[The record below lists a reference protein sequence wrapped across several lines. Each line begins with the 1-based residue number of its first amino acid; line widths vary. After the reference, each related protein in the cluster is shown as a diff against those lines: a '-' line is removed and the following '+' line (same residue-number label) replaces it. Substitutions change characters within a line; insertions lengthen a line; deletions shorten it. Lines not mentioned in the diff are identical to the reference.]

1 MSLPSPARAL
11 YLNVSVEGI
20 FALFHDAL
28 GSSRKSAVLLCPP
41 FGWDDICSYRSR
53 RDWADH
59 LARRGH
65 PTLRIDLPG
74 SGDSAGLPTDPA
86 RLEAW
91 TEAVSAAARWLQA
104 STGAPRVVAVGIGL
118 GGLLAY
124 LAASERAPIDDL
136 VLWAVP
142 ARGRTMVREL
152 RAFSRLEVSSV
163 FQPGDPEPPPLPEG
177 ALAANG
183 YLLSADTVASLE
195 AIDLTEL
202 SLPDTEHRRALLLG
216 RNGPDVDERLRT
228 TLQNAGVEVS
238 VASGSGYDAMMREP
252 QDARAPVEVF
262 DTVSTWLAGPGGS
275 VVLNSEAGREEG
287 VQVSAAQELIV
298 CVSDTEI
305 CETPVEVDQPDGH
318 LLGILSQPLGAR
330 RDVCAV
336 LLNAGPQRR
345 TGPNRMWVEITRR
358 WAARGV
364 PSLRIDLAAIGDS
377 DGDAS
382 RLAQDASLYA
392 PEYVEQVGAT
402 LDMLEYRGLPS
413 RFLVVGLC
421 SGAYWSL
428 HAALA
433 DERIAAICM
442 LNPRA
447 LIWDEW
453 THGLRRVHDLRERL
467 FRASTWRKIVHGDI
481 TLSRHLETARALLNG
496 ALRARDQTA
505 SSRSWRGAE
514 ENVLDGLLDT
524 LRDRDQRALLLF
536 TGREP
541 LYADFTAEGR
551 LERLDRWA
559 NLQLA
564 IHGTSAD
571 THTLTPVWLQQE
583 VHELLDRVLEEEL
596 GRLPEGAKP

>member
-1 MSLPSPARAL
+1 MSLPPPARTL

-41 FGWDDICSYRSR
+41 FGWDDMCSYRSR

-86 RLEAW
+86 RLDAW

-163 FQPGDPEPPPLPEG
+163 FQPGDPEPAPLPEG

-202 SLPDTEHRRALLLG
+202 SLPDAEHRRALLLG

-275 VVLNSEAGREEG
+275 VVLNSEAAREEG
-287 VQVSAAQELIV
+287 VQVSDAQELIV
-298 CVSDTEI
+298 RVSNTEI
-305 CETPVEVDQPDGH
+305 CETPVEVNQPDGH

-345 TGPNRMWVEITRR
+345 TGPNRMWVEIARR

-382 RLAQDASLYA
+382 RLAQDASFYA

-481 TLSRHLETARALLNG
+481 TLSRHLETAKALLNG
-496 ALRARDQTA
+496 ALRARERTA
-505 SSRSWRGAE
+505 SSRSGRGAE

-551 LERLDRWA
+551 LERLDRWT

-583 VHELLDRVLEEEL
+583 VHELLDRVLEQEL
-596 GRLPEGAKP
+596 LSLSLS